1 MTRPLRYSIMILTS
15 LTILA
20 CGPCLGVSNAA
31 DPLTQ
36 ANIYLYPKPYKVS
49 DLVLRTPTGQ
59 TVSLN
64 DYRGKVVLLHFWSIT
79 CPACKMEEPLLENL
93 KKTYGGS
100 GLEILGVNLVDP
112 PSAVQKYAVTA
123 RYPFSILYDGGRG
136 FSLKVVEMAG
146 KRTSFVINSKHEA
159 ILEVP
164 GFPTTYIV
172 DCRGSAVGYSVG
184 PARWD
189 DSSAQSMLQKLM
201 ADGRTCVSQKR
212 SEVDSGRYSMR

>member
-1 MTRPLRYSIMILTS
+1 MTRPLRYSLMIITS
-15 LTILA
+15 LSLLA
-20 CGPCLGVSNAA
+20 FLVPTSFSDAA

-36 ANIYLYPKPYKVS
+36 ANIYLYPKPHKVS
-49 DLVLRTPTGQ
+49 DLVLKTPTGQ

-64 DYRGKVVLLHFWSIT
+64 DYKGKVVLLHFWSIT
-79 CPACKMEEPLLENL
+79 CPACKIEEPLLENL
-93 KKTYGGS
+93 KRSYNGS

-112 PSAVQKYAVTA
+112 PSAVQRYATTA
-123 RYPFSILYDGGRG
+123 RAPFSILFDGGRG
-136 FSLKVVEMAG
+136 FSLRVVEMAG
-146 KRTSFVINSKHEA
+146 KRTSFLVNPQQEA

-189 DSSAQSMLQKLM
+189 DASAQAMLQKLIVE
-201 ADGRTCVSQKR
+201 GRTCVSQK
-212 SEVDSGRYSMR
+212 SENLDNRYSMR

>member
-1 MTRPLRYSIMILTS
+1 MTRSLRYSIMIITS
-15 LTILA
+15 LSLIALIIPVA
-20 CGPCLGVSNAA
+20 VSDAS
-31 DPLTQ
+31 DSLTQ
-36 ANIYLYPKPYKVS
+36 ANIYLYPEPHKVS
-49 DLVLRTPTGQ
+49 DLVLKTPTGQ

-64 DYRGKVVLLHFWSIT
+64 DYKGKVVLLHFWSIT

-93 KKTYGGS
+93 KRAYSGS

-112 PSAVQKYAVTA
+112 PSSIQRYAATT
-123 RYPFSILYDGGRG
+123 RTPFSILFDGGRG
-136 FSLKVVEMAG
+136 FSLRVVEMAG
-146 KRTSFVINSKHEA
+146 KRTSFLVNPKQEA

-189 DSSAQSMLQKLM
+189 DASAQAILQKLIVE
-201 ADGRTCVSQKR
+201 GRTCVFKKNAAS
-212 SEVDSGRYSMR
+212 DGRYSMR